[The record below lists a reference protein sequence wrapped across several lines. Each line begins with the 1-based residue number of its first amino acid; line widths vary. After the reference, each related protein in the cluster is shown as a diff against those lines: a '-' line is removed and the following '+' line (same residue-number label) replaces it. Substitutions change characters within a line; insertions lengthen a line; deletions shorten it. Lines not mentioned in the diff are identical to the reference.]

1 MRRPPRLLGVLFV
14 IVVVAAACS
23 STADDAVSSGS
34 VDAGSSD
41 GSDDATSADGAD
53 AQPSDGEVFSP
64 TETDRPFDL
73 SGGATTSD
81 EGVTV
86 DAANATA
93 RSSAVVNA
101 SESWETDWARATID
115 TATLAVGIPRPDPRD
130 VVGGGV
136 IDVPKFESV
145 AAATQWLEPV
155 EPGALVQLDGEARFY
170 PLSILTRH
178 EVVNDRFGDVPV
190 AVTYCPLCNTALSFD
205 RRVDG
210 EVLRFGTSGLLRNSD
225 LVMWDDVTESLWQQ
239 VTGEGIVGELAG
251 TDLVPVSTAIVSFG
265 QFAADFGDGL
275 SLSRD
280 TGVGSNYGANP
291 YQGYSQRAS
300 PIGGFIDVDTIDPRF
315 PALER
320 VVGVDLDTG
329 EAKAYPFSVI
339 TVEQV
344 VNDTLGDT
352 PVAVFWGGD
361 TADALSAGAVADG
374 DQIGTGIAFD
384 RRLGD
389 RVLTFTPNGDGTFTD
404 DQTGSVW
411 TLTGLAVSGDLEG
424 QRLVTVTHRNEFWF
438 TWDAFFGDAEVYE
451 AS

>member
-1 MRRPPRLLGVLFV
+1 MRRLPRLLAVPVAVLLA
-14 IVVVAAACS
+14 AAACS
-23 STADDAVSSGS
+23 SSADDAVSSGS
-34 VDAGSSD
+34 AVAGSPDDSD
-41 GSDDATSADGAD
+41 NVAPADSGDRAPSDDG
-53 AQPSDGEVFSP
+53 VFSP

-73 SGGATTSD
+73 SGGATRSD

-86 DAANATA
+86 DTANVEA
-93 RSSAVVNA
+93 RSAVVVR
-101 SESWETDWARATID
+101 STESWDTDWTRATID
-115 TATLAVGIPRPDPRD
+115 TSTLAVGIPRPDPRD

-145 AAATQWLEPV
+145 AAAAQWLDPV
-155 EPGALVQLDGEARFY
+155 EPGALVQLAGQARFY

-225 LVMWDDVTESLWQQ
+225 LVMWDDLTESLWQQ

-280 TGVGSNYGANP
+280 TGVGSDYGANP
-291 YQGYSQRAS
+291 YRGYSLRGA
-300 PIGGFIDVDTIDPRF
+300 PLRGFIDVDTIDPRF

-329 EAKAYPFSVI
+329 ESKAYPFSVI

-352 PVAVFWGGD
+352 PIAVFWGGD
-361 TADALSAGAVADG
+361 TADALAAGTVADG
-374 DQIGTGIAFD
+374 DQVGTGIAFD
-384 RRLGD
+384 RRVGD
-389 RVLTFTPNGDGTFTD
+389 RTLTFTSNGDGTFTD
-404 DQTGSVW
+404 DGTGSVW
-411 TLTGLAVSGDLEG
+411 TLTGLAVSGELEG
-424 QRLVTVTHRNEFWF
+424 QRLPTVTHHNEFWF
-438 TWDAFFGDAEVYE
+438 TWDAFFPDGEVYE
-451 AS
+451 GS